1 MKSARGIFFLLV
13 LLPALSLVGSGCA
26 GTRGAARLVT
36 PPRADVS
43 LVQFAN
49 LIVEVESQPDISSG
63 SFDKERILSLI
74 VKDIRTEAPGRFKTI
89 NQTSPEPDTL
99 NAVVMIK
106 RYEEGNAFARAML
119 AGLGQMHIDADVTL
133 TNWETKESIAQY
145 EVSKTFAWGGAY
157 GAFTDIKDVEDGF
170 AKAVAASI
178 LGRKE

>member
-1 MKSARGIFFLLV
+1 MNGVKGFLCLLM
-13 LLPALSLVGSGCA
+13 LLPTLSLLGSGCA
-26 GTRGAARLVT
+26 GTRGSARLVT
-36 PPRADVS
+36 PPRTDVP

-49 LIVEVESQPDISSG
+49 LIVAVESKPDISLG
-63 SFDKERILSLI
+63 SFEKERILGLI
-74 VKDIRTEAPGRFKTI
+74 VKDIRTEAPARFKTI
-89 NQTSPEPDTL
+89 NQTSPVPDTL

-119 AGLGQMHIDADVTL
+119 VGLGQMHIDADVTL